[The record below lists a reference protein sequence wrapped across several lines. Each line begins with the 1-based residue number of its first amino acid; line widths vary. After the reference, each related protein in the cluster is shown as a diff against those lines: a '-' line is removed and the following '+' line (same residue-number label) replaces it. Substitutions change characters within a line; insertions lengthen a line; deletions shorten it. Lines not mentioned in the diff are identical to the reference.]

1 MRRAAASPELLH
13 AASLLLRY
21 PTPELLAADAGLGH
35 AAGAFPNASRTPVE
49 RFLAHRRDTAP
60 IVLEQEYVETF
71 DLRRRRTLNV
81 SYYLYGDTRRRG
93 VALLR
98 LKRMYAAAGLVLD
111 SDELPDHLPAM
122 LEFAAFAPPGYG
134 DRVLAEHR
142 VGLEL
147 LRLALRDSG
156 RAHADVLAAVCA
168 ALPRLGAGEVAAVR
182 RLAAEGP
189 PDEQVGLE
197 PFAPPEVMP
206 TGVRP

>member
-1 MRRAAASPELLH
+1 MSRAAPE
-13 AASLLLRY
+13 AFEIASLLLRY
-21 PTPELLAADAGLGH
+21 PAQAELDRDPEVAA
-35 AAGAFPNASRTPVE
+35 AAGRLPKRLRGPIE
-49 RFLAHRRDTAP
+49 RFLTHRRETPAID
-60 IVLEQEYVETF
+60 LEQEYVETF
-71 DLRRRRTLNV
+71 DTRRRCTLNV

-111 SDELPDHLPAM
+111 SDELPDHLPVM

-134 DRVLAEHR
+134 EHVLQEHR
-142 VGLEL
+142 VGIEL
-147 LRLALRDSG
+147 LLLSLRDAG
-156 RAHADVLAAVCA
+156 RPHADVLEAVSA
-168 ALPRLGAGEVAAVR
+168 ALPRLGLSQTRAVR

-206 TGVRP
+206 LEVRQ

>member
-1 MRRAAASPELLH
+1 MRRRPPPPELLH

-21 PTPELLAADAGLGH
+21 PSPDLLAADAEIEAA
-35 AAGAFPNASRTPVE
+35 AAGLRAAVRAPLD
-49 RFLAHRRDTAP
+49 RFLAHRRSTP
-60 IVLEQEYVETF
+60 RLELEQEYVETF
-71 DLRRRRTLNV
+71 DLRRRRTLSV

-122 LEFAAFAPPGYG
+122 LEFAAFAPDGYG
-134 DRVLAEHR
+134 ELVLAEHR
-142 VGLEL
+142 VGIEL
-147 LRLALRDSG
+147 LRLSLRHG
-156 RAHADVLAAVCA
+156 GFAHADVLDAVSA
-168 ALPRLGAGEVAAVR
+168 ALPGLGPRESAAVR
-182 RLAAEGP
+182 KLAAEGP

-206 TGVRP
+206 AEARP

>member
-1 MRRAAASPELLH
+1 LFRAS
-13 AASLLLRY
+13 
-21 PTPELLAADAGLGH
+21 
-35 AAGAFPNASRTPVE
+35 SRAPVE
-49 RFLAHRRDTAP
+49 RFLAYRRATP
-60 IVLEQEYVETF
+60 PLTLEQEYVETF

-122 LEFAAFAPPGYG
+122 LEFAAFAPSGYG
-134 DRVLAEHR
+134 ERVLAEHR
-142 VGLEL
+142 IGLEL
-147 LRLALRDSG
+147 LRLALRHSG
-156 RAHADVLAAVCA
+156 SAHADVLDAICA
-168 ALPRLGAGEVAAVR
+168 ALPSLGVRELAAVR

-197 PFAPPEVMP
+197 PFALPEVMP
-206 TGVRP
+206 TAGMRP